1 MSESGNIHTQKHQ
14 DEEEH
19 LFQLIK
25 QAGEAA
31 RARKKKAMAQH
42 VEKLKLVISEAIS
55 RKNNIASI

>member
-1 MSESGNIHTQKHQ
+1 MAENGNGPTQKHQ

-31 RARKKKAMAQH
+31 RERKKKAMAQH
-42 VEKLKLVISEAIS
+42 VEKLQLVISEAIS
-55 RKNNIASI
+55 RKNNLVSI

>member
-55 RKNNIASI
+55 RKNNIAPI

>member
-1 MSESGNIHTQKHQ
+1 MTKNGNIDTQKYQ

-42 VEKLKLVISEAIS
+42 VEKLQRVISEAIA
-55 RKNNIASI
+55 RKNNVAST